1 MPIESYVLINTDM
14 DKTMEVL
21 EALSKLEGVSS
32 AYPVT
37 GPYDIIAAIQ
47 VRNLSR

>member
-1 MPIESYVLINTDM
+1 MPIESYVLINTDT
-14 DKTMEVL
+14 DKTIEVL
-21 EALSKLEGVSS
+21 EALSELESVSS
-32 AYPVT
+32 AHSVT